1 MNADITSRKNFSIG
15 LFIKLFLLVAFCVP
29 MLVLIVVN
37 LIRIFRL
44 WIWIAF
50 APLAA
55 IAWSFDDKSTP
66 GVVKTAGEKLGFGK
80 ISDVLSLIFQPVVMI
95 GSLALVMILSIGM
108 YYVLG

>member
-1 MNADITSRKNFSIG
+1 MFGKFNDMSGPLMFMGASIFRFQDYDITNADITDVKNFSIG
-15 LFIKLFLLVAFCVP
+15 LFIKLFLVVAFCVP
-29 MLVLIVVN
+29 MLVLIVIN

-66 GVVKTAGEKLGFGK
+66 
-80 ISDVLSLIFQPVVMI
+80 
-95 GSLALVMILSIGM
+95 
-108 YYVLG
+108 